1 MISYPNCKI
10 NLGLHVVGKRPD
22 GYHDLETLFVP
33 VHDLCDELE
42 ITPLNPPPS
51 QGGAPAR
58 GRESLMVQDGIA
70 LDNDPDDN
78 LCMRAWR
85 LLHDEF
91 AIPPVSIRLKK
102 GIPFGAGL
110 GGGSADAAFTLKM
123 LNEMFSLHLS
133 DSDLE
138 HRAARL
144 GADCAFFIR
153 NQAAYATGIG
163 DRLEPIALDLS
174 PYRIVIE
181 IPAGEHVSTKEAY
194 AGLSFSNNS
203 PSEIEG
209 VDANGGRGRM
219 TSNTCASPNSPSKI
233 EGVDANGGR
242 GRMTSNT
249 CASPNSPS
257 KIEGVDANGGR
268 GRMTSPSDQP
278 PIHTHNKPYLKS
290 ARRELRSYGTSAEAC
305 LWNRLKQ
312 KKLFD
317 LQFRRQFSIENY
329 ILDFYC
335 PSLKLA
341 IELDGEVHNEQQE
354 HDIQRDSYL
363 RDIHSITVLRYENK
377 VVFERPNYIV
387 EDIQHYMQCKSGI
400 SDIRPC
406 QPQAAD
412 TPSNLEGDSD
422 TTCASPNSPSK
433 IEGVDA
439 NGGRGRMT
447 STNNQSHI
455 SSSLCFKRNDRDIL
469 HEGTFSYAPAHTP
482 SPLRGT
488 PPILGGDNPNS
499 PSEIEGV
506 DANGGRGRMTSTNN
520 QSRTL
525 SRPDLREAVKRPIG
539 EWKDCIVNDFE
550 ASVFPSHP
558 AIAALKDDLYR
569 RGALYASMT
578 GSGAAVFGIFFK

>member
-42 ITPLNPPPS
+42 ILPTTHYPLPTIS
-51 QGGAPAR
+51 
-58 GRESLMVQDGIA
+58 QDGIA

-133 DSDLE
+133 VSDLE
-138 HRAARL
+138 RRAARL

-194 AGLSFSNNS
+194 AGLSFSN
-203 PSEIEG
+203 
-209 VDANGGRGRM
+209 
-219 TSNTCASPNSPSKI
+219 NSPSKI

-447 STNNQSHI
+447 SNTCAS
-455 SSSLCFKRNDRDIL
+455 
-469 HEGTFSYAPAHTP
+469 
-482 SPLRGT
+482 
-488 PPILGGDNPNS
+488 PNS

>member
-42 ITPLNPPPS
+42 ILPTTHYPLPT
-51 QGGAPAR
+51 
-58 GRESLMVQDGIA
+58 MHQDGIA

-85 LLHDEF
+85 LLHEEF

-181 IPAGEHVSTKEAY
+181 IPTGEHVSTKEAY

-203 PSEIEG
+203 PS
-209 VDANGGRGRM
+209 
-219 TSNTCASPNSPSKI
+219 K
-233 EGVDANGGR
+233 
-242 GRMTSNT
+242 
-249 CASPNSPS
+249 
-257 KIEGVDANGGR
+257 
-268 GRMTSPSDQP
+268 
-278 PIHTHNKPYLKS
+278 
-290 ARRELRSYGTSAEAC
+290 
-305 LWNRLKQ
+305 
-312 KKLFD
+312 
-317 LQFRRQFSIENY
+317 
-329 ILDFYC
+329 
-335 PSLKLA
+335 
-341 IELDGEVHNEQQE
+341 
-354 HDIQRDSYL
+354 
-363 RDIHSITVLRYENK
+363 
-377 VVFERPNYIV
+377 
-387 EDIQHYMQCKSGI
+387 
-400 SDIRPC
+400 
-406 QPQAAD
+406 
-412 TPSNLEGDSD
+412 
-422 TTCASPNSPSK
+422 
-433 IEGVDA
+433 
-439 NGGRGRMT
+439 
-447 STNNQSHI
+447 
-455 SSSLCFKRNDRDIL
+455 
-469 HEGTFSYAPAHTP
+469 
-482 SPLRGT
+482 
-488 PPILGGDNPNS
+488 
-499 PSEIEGV
+499 IEGV

>member
-33 VHDLCDELE
+33 VHDLCAELE
-42 ITPLNPPPS
+42 ILPTTHYPLPTIS
-51 QGGAPAR
+51 
-58 GRESLMVQDGIA
+58 QDGIA
-70 LDNDPDDN
+70 LDNAPDDN

-138 HRAARL
+138 RRAARL

-194 AGLSFSNNS
+194 AGLSPF
-203 PSEIEG
+203 
-209 VDANGGRGRM
+209 
-219 TSNTCASPNSPSKI
+219 
-233 EGVDANGGR
+233 
-242 GRMTSNT
+242 
-249 CASPNSPS
+249 
-257 KIEGVDANGGR
+257 
-268 GRMTSPSDQP
+268 
-278 PIHTHNKPYLKS
+278 
-290 ARRELRSYGTSAEAC
+290 
-305 LWNRLKQ
+305 
-312 KKLFD
+312 
-317 LQFRRQFSIENY
+317 
-329 ILDFYC
+329 
-335 PSLKLA
+335 
-341 IELDGEVHNEQQE
+341 
-354 HDIQRDSYL
+354 
-363 RDIHSITVLRYENK
+363 
-377 VVFERPNYIV
+377 
-387 EDIQHYMQCKSGI
+387 
-400 SDIRPC
+400 
-406 QPQAAD
+406 
-412 TPSNLEGDSD
+412 
-422 TTCASPNSPSK
+422 
-433 IEGVDA
+433 
-439 NGGRGRMT
+439 
-447 STNNQSHI
+447 
-455 SSSLCFKRNDRDIL
+455 
-469 HEGTFSYAPAHTP
+469 TFH
-482 SPLRGT
+482 
-488 PPILGGDNPNS
+488 
-499 PSEIEGV
+499 
-506 DANGGRGRMTSTNN
+506 
-520 QSRTL
+520 L
-525 SRPDLREAVKRPIG
+525 SRPDLREAVKKPIG
-539 EWKDCIVNDFE
+539 EWKELIVNDFE